1 MFANFNLTKIHP
13 MRILLL
19 FLLCTFQ
26 LNSQVVDR
34 YNYVQRPTETSVT
47 IAWRTVSTS
56 IGTINW
62 GLTAGNLNN
71 TSSES
76 SSTSQHYFDISGLN
90 PNTLYYYQTST
101 DQGYT
106 SNVDHFYT
114 AKTDTS
120 TKFSFLHYG
129 DCGYN
134 NGIQGEIGQLMEA
147 DSAEFAVVAGDV
159 DQNVGDNYDE
169 VFFGVYEDMLK
180 QACHY
185 TAIGNHDTYADNAA
199 TYLEDF
205 YLPSNNPQSS
215 ERYYS
220 FLWGNAKFICMDS
233 NIPYTTGSDQYN
245 WLVNEL
251 TCNHSQWL
259 FVFFHHPPWTNA
271 WSADYY
277 LPFSPYFLYQGS
289 VDMRTELVPLFED
302 YNVDF
307 VLNGH
312 SHCYQRGEMNGVK
325 YIISGG
331 AGSASI
337 DFNTNSNAPN
347 IDTEIYTNQYVRFNV
362 DGDTVRYVSID
373 NYGVT
378 IDSVTTIKPNV
389 VQPAPVVTYL
399 GGELWSTQGETYTW
413 FLDGVQILGVTTQS
427 FVPTQLGMYH
437 VEITTTSG
445 CTISS
450 EPFVLDS
457 LKVDSIEEVEFKVYP
472 NPSNGKITIASN
484 SALSNGTKIQITNA
498 MGKVVFKDV
507 IDGNDSDPY
516 TVDLSAAP
524 KGMYFLNA
532 RSNAKTFTKLIVLQ

>member
-1 MFANFNLTKIHP
+1 
-13 MRILLL
+13 
-19 FLLCTFQ
+19 
-26 LNSQVVDR
+26 
-34 YNYVQRPTETSVT
+34 
-47 IAWRTVSTS
+47 
-56 IGTINW
+56 
-62 GLTAGNLNN
+62 
-71 TSSES
+71 
-76 SSTSQHYFDISGLN
+76 
-90 PNTLYYYQTST
+90 
-101 DQGYT
+101 
-106 SNVDHFYT
+106 
-114 AKTDTS
+114 
-120 TKFSFLHYG
+120 
-129 DCGYN
+129 
-134 NGIQGEIGQLMEA
+134 
-147 DSAEFAVVAGDV
+147 
-159 DQNVGDNYDE
+159 
-169 VFFGVYEDMLK
+169 
-180 QACHY
+180 
-185 TAIGNHDTYADNAA
+185 
-199 TYLEDF
+199 
-205 YLPSNNPQSS
+205 
-215 ERYYS
+215 
-220 FLWGNAKFICMDS
+220 
-233 NIPYTTGSDQYN
+233 
-245 WLVNEL
+245 
-251 TCNHSQWL
+251 
-259 FVFFHHPPWTNA
+259 VFFHHPPWTNA

-373 NYGVT
+373 NSGVT
-378 IDSVTTIKPNV
+378 IDSVTTIKLNT

-427 FVPTQLGMYH
+427 FVPTQLGTYH

-450 EPFVLDS
+450 EPFVLDN

-472 NPSNGKITIASN
+472 NPTNGKITIASN
-484 SALSNGTKIQITNA
+484 SVLSNGMEIQITNA
-498 MGKVVFKDV
+498 MGKVIFKDL

-516 TVDLSAAP
+516 TVDLSDAP
-524 KGMYFLNA
+524 KGMYFLSA
-532 RSNAKTFTKLIVLQ
+532 RSSSKTFTKLIVLQ